1 MYVLPEAPK
10 KLYTLYAPDETYFC
24 QYGDESTNPK
34 CTQREWRVP
43 PLFVPERHIQKFA
56 PLDSPGYRGNFLFDQ
71 RHIDFFFEHGEIWAG
86 TQFPVYS
93 NFLALDLDKPND
105 LDIPWLEYNLR
116 DYEYLLYSSGTPGH
130 FHFIIPHNLLCSNN
144 FRLLYTALVSMS
156 FVRTDPTIWY
166 PAGMIALP
174 GNKNP
179 NTGLRKELV
188 RANPGK
194 RLWVDESS
202 AEYMVRLSKELFNRE
217 RFEKFRKG
225 EL

>member
-10 KLYTLYAPDETYFC
+10 KLYTLYAPDEAYFC
-24 QYGDESTNPK
+24 QQGNQESNAK

-71 RHIDFFFEHGEIWAG
+71 RHLDFYMEHGEIWNG

-93 NFLALDLDKPND
+93 NHLVLDLDKPNT
-105 LDIPWLEYNLR
+105 LDIPWLEYTLR

-130 FHFIIPHNLLCSNN
+130 YHLIIPHNLLCSTN
-144 FRLLYTALVSMS
+144 FQLVYTALVSMS
-156 FVRTDPTIWY
+156 FVKTDTTVWY
-166 PAGMIALP
+166 PAGMLALP

-179 NTGLRKELV
+179 STGLRKELV
-188 RANPGK
+188 RANPGSRIWIEEASVECMIKLSQSLFK
-194 RLWVDESS
+194 RDD
-202 AEYMVRLSKELFNRE
+202 FD
-217 RFEKFRKG
+217 KFRRG